1 MATKQEYALDIDA
14 IMDWCFE
21 EHNTAESEITNQYI
35 WDEEQ
40 QKMFLASKEVHE
52 VKSGGEANAK
62 ETIRYDIIKLFI
74 ADLMETD
81 ADELGFG
88 DSVIINT
95 LLSKKFM
102 KPIGESEE

>member
-1 MATKQEYALDIDA
+1 
-14 IMDWCFE
+14 
-21 EHNTAESEITNQYI
+21 
-35 WDEEQ
+35 
-40 QKMFLASKEVHE
+40 
-52 VKSGGEANAK
+52 
-62 ETIRYDIIKLFI
+62 
-74 ADLMETD
+74 METE